1 MRFPRAKWRVA
12 VVFLCIA
19 GIQAIAADPAPAFWQ
34 WASTPPMGWNSWDSF
49 ATTVTEAQTKAQ
61 ADYLAQHLSRYGWNL
76 ITVDIQWYEPQ
87 ATGFDYRA
95 GAKLMMD
102 EWGRLLP
109 ATNRFPSAADGVGF
123 KALADYVHARGLKFG
138 MHLMRGIPRQ
148 AVAANTPIKGT
159 PYHAAEIAD
168 RRRICPWN
176 TDMYGVDMAKPGAQE
191 YYDSVF
197 ALIASWGVDFVK
209 VDDLSR
215 PYLDNQAEVE
225 AVRTAIDRSGR
236 PMVLSLS
243 PGETVLTA
251 AEHVVRHANM
261 WRISD
266 DFWDNWPALSEQFE
280 RLRKWA
286 PFSGPGHWPDADM
299 LPFGVLD
306 QGRRTTHFTR
316 DEQQTVM
323 TLWSIARSP
332 LIFGGDL
339 TKLDEFTQSLLT
351 NEEVIAVDQTSNAGR
366 QLFNRDSLIG
376 WVADVPGSADKYVAL
391 FNARDRIPLD
401 PARAAFRSEIINR
414 KTPQHGV
421 AIDVDISGAA
431 KLFLVVD
438 DAGDGTSWDHVV
450 WTEPRLVGPGGS
462 VRPLTELPWVNASTG
477 WGEVSK
483 EKAPSG
489 NPMSVNGQVVL
500 HGIAA
505 HARSVVE
512 FDLPPGSTRF
522 MAFAALD
529 DAALKQPL
537 GTTVRF
543 LVFAFPPSV
552 DADRPGL
559 PVAIRWAE
567 LGFKGPCRVRD
578 LWQKQDLGEFAGEF
592 APVIVWHGA
601 GLYRVSGP

>member
-1 MRFPRAKWRVA
+1 MESSRAKWCFVA
-12 VVFLCIA
+12 VSLAVATIRSGGA
-19 GIQAIAADPAPAFWQ
+19 EPAPAFWQ
-34 WASTPPMGWNSWDSF
+34 WAATPPMGWNSWDSF

-61 ADYLAQHLSRYGWNL
+61 ADIMAQILASYGWNL

-87 ATGFDYRA
+87 ATGFDYRE

-109 ATNRFPSAADGVGF
+109 ATNRFPSAAGEVGF
-123 KALADYVHARGLKFG
+123 KALADYVHGKGLKFG
-138 MHLMRGIPRQ
+138 IHLMRGIPRQ

-159 PYHAAEIAD
+159 PYNAAGIAD
-168 RRRICPWN
+168 QRRVCPWN

-215 PYLDNQAEVE
+215 PYLENQAEVE
-225 AVRTAIDRSGR
+225 AVRTAIDRTGR

-243 PGETVLTA
+243 PGETVLAA

-280 RLRKWA
+280 RLRRWA
-286 PFSGPGHWPDADM
+286 PFSGSGHWPDADM

-351 NEEVIAVDQTSNAGR
+351 NEEVIAVDQTSSAGR
-366 QLFNRDSLIG
+366 QLFNHDRLIG

-391 FNARDRIPLD
+391 FNARDRSLP
-401 PARAAFRSEIINR
+401 
-414 KTPQHGV
+414 
-421 AIDVDISGAA
+421 GA
-431 KLFLVVD
+431 
-438 DAGDGTSWDHVV
+438 
-450 WTEPRLVGPGGS
+450 GPG
-462 VRPLTELPWVNASTG
+462 
-477 WGEVSK
+477 
-483 EKAPSG
+483 
-489 NPMSVNGQVVL
+489 
-500 HGIAA
+500 
-505 HARSVVE
+505 
-512 FDLPPGSTRF
+512 
-522 MAFAALD
+522 
-529 DAALKQPL
+529 
-537 GTTVRF
+537 
-543 LVFAFPPSV
+543 
-552 DADRPGL
+552 RPGL
-559 PVAIRWAE
+559 PVVLQWAE
-567 LGFKGPCRVRD
+567 LGFKDPCRVRD
-578 LWQKQDLGEFAGEF
+578 LWQRKNLGEVAGKF
-592 APVIVWHGA
+592 APVIAWHGA
-601 GLYRVSGP
+601 GLYRISPPANE